1 MVLFIAMIKHNERP
15 SWRSTLGGLVSS
27 IVAVYKLDL
36 CRLYR
41 ERDRKWKQMWGEISL
56 LSFCF
61 WVYCV
66 FCGFGLISCFE
77 SVVCQA
83 NDCSEYKAVQL
94 QSNYWRKSVTFE
106 CVWTAQES
114 RGRGL
119 QPFSLCLSIIL
130 HIQVCWYWIGWRVFG
145 GRGFTERR
153 SGWNEQQNWIRA
165 VFLVSIRVSLWEAG
179 QLSRSR
185 LIIDIIGVKLQ
196 TPISTIQH
204 FLRRF
209 YLIKCQILTFFT
221 SNYLR
226 W

>member
-165 VFLVSIRVSLWEAG
+165 VFFVSIR
-179 QLSRSR
+179 SRTVEQITSDYWHYWCKAVDAN
-185 LIIDIIGVKLQ
+185 IYN
-196 TPISTIQH
+196 TTQH
-204 FLRRF
+204 DFLRRF